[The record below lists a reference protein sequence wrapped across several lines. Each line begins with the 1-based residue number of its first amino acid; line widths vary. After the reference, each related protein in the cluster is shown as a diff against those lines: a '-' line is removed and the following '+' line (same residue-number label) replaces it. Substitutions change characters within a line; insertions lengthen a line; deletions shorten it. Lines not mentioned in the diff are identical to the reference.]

1 VKLIKEQPFAFNWLS
16 KTKQLIPALL
26 FICFISSCSDH
37 DQELIIFHAGSL
49 SVPFQE
55 LADLYEQQ
63 NPDIDVKLEAAGSIA
78 CARKI
83 TELNR
88 KADIMASADIRIIKE
103 FLIPEYTDTA
113 IAFTTNEMVLAYHN
127 KSKGRDSINRQN
139 WPKILLNK
147 EIKYGR
153 SNPDIDPCGYRS
165 ILTMKLQKK
174 HLSSESF
181 VNKLRNKDNKYI
193 RPKETDLLALL
204 ETHTIDYIFIYESV
218 ARQHNLQWIALSDTV
233 NLSKVSLQ
241 DVYNTVQVNVQGSSP
256 GDTLQ
261 IKGNSMV
268 YGYCLLKE
276 APNPHNAR
284 KFLDLLH
291 SPKGKEIIQ

>member
-1 VKLIKEQPFAFNWLS
+1 MKLIKEQPFAFNWLN
-16 KTKQLIPALL
+16 KTKHFIAALF
-26 FICFISSCSDH
+26 FIFVFSSCSDH
-37 DQELIIFHAGSL
+37 DEELIIFHAGSL

-55 LADLYEQQ
+55 LAGLFEQQ

-88 KADIMASADIRIIKE
+88 KADIMASADIGIIKD
-103 FLIPEYTDTA
+103 FLIPEYADTA
-113 IAFTTNEMVLAYHN
+113 IAFTTNEMVLAYHEE
-127 KSKGRDSINRQN
+127 SKGSDTINKQN
-139 WPKILLNK
+139 WPKILLQQ

-153 SNPDIDPCGYRS
+153 SNPDLDPCGYRS
-165 ILTMKLQKK
+165 ILTMKLQEK
-174 HLSSESF
+174 HLSSQNF

-204 ETHTIDYIFIYESV
+204 ETHTIDYIFMYKTV
-218 ARQHNLQWIALSDTV
+218 AQQHNLKWIALSDTV
-233 NLSKVSLQ
+233 NLSKASLQ
-241 DVYNTVQVNVQGSSP
+241 DMYNKVRVNVRGSSP

-268 YGYCLLKE
+268 YGYCLLKD
-276 APNPHNAR
+276 APNPENTQ
-284 KFLDLLH
+284 KFLELLH
-291 SPKGKEIIQ
+291 SQRGQEIIR